1 MSRHYDVLVT
11 AMNQDTVRSTFYL
24 EPALHQA
31 LRLQAAT
38 AHRSM
43 SDIVNEA
50 IREALIEDQEDL
62 SAFSTRSKEP
72 TLDYEQF
79 LTQLKA
85 DGTL

>member
-1 MSRHYDVLVT
+1 
-11 AMNQDTVRSTFYL
+11 
-24 EPALHQA
+24 
-31 LRLQAAT
+31 
-38 AHRSM
+38 M

-50 IREALIEDQEDL
+50 IREALREDQEDL

-72 TLDYEQF
+72 TLDYEKF

>member
-1 MSRHYDVLVT
+1 
-11 AMNQDTVRSTFYL
+11 
-24 EPALHQA
+24 
-31 LRLQAAT
+31 LR
-38 AHRSM
+38 
-43 SDIVNEA
+43 
-50 IREALIEDQEDL
+50 EDQEDL